1 MTDIKP
7 IIFIRTDANNAI
19 GMGHLIRCFALAKML
34 ESSFNVK
41 FIFTNT
47 DELIANKFLENS
59 FDSFWINGSDKLKE
73 ADAVT
78 NYVRSNNAYALIL
91 DGYQFDSE
99 YQKKVYDSSFKL
111 IYIDDLIN
119 PNYFCDL
126 VINQADILPECY
138 KTNKQ
143 TKYLLGVRYV
153 LLRPDFL
160 KAAKDG
166 FREIN
171 SIKNIFI
178 SFGGADFNNTTLKVL
193 KALLVLN
200 IECSIHILS
209 GPLSQNSSEIANL
222 GSEKSALKFYANL
235 SSSQVKELIANCDLA
250 LIPNSN
256 LSLEACA
263 VRILMITGITTNN
276 QLGYYNSF
284 QENKLSLGIGNWD
297 DASEDEI
304 VAAVKKIIN
313 FNSDEKKTQL
323 LNQHKYIDGFSSER
337 ILHHIKTI

>member
-1 MTDIKP
+1 MTDTKP

-34 ESSFNVK
+34 ESSFNIK

-59 FDSFWINGSDKLKE
+59 YDSFWINGSDKLNE
-73 ADAVT
+73 AEEVT
-78 NYVRSNNAYALIL
+78 NYVRSNNAFALIL

-111 IYIDDLIN
+111 IYIDDLIY

-126 VINQADILPECY
+126 VINQADILPERY
-138 KTNKQ
+138 KTIKQ
-143 TKYLLGVRYV
+143 TKYLLGSSYV

-160 KAAKDG
+160 KVAKNDL
-166 FREIN
+166 REIN

-178 SFGGADFNNTTLKVL
+178 SFGGADVSNTTLKVL

-200 IECSIHILS
+200 IECTIHLLS
-209 GPLSQNSSEIANL
+209 GPLNQNSSEIANL
-222 GSEKSALKFYANL
+222 CSEKSTLNFYSNL

-263 VRILMITGITTNN
+263 VRILMITGITANN

-284 QENKLSLGIGNWD
+284 QANKLSLGIGNWD
-297 DASEDEI
+297 EVSGYEI
-304 VAAVKKIIN
+304 TNTVKKIIN
-313 FNSDEKKTQL
+313 YTYNQKKSQL
-323 LNQHKYIDGFSSER
+323 LNQKKYIDGFSGER
-337 ILHHIKTI
+337 ILRQIEAV

>member
-1 MTDIKP
+1 MTDIKS

-111 IYIDDLIN
+111 IYIDDLIY

-126 VINQADILPECY
+126 VIPECY

-171 SIKNIFI
+171 SIKNICI

-200 IECSIHILS
+200 IECSIHLLS
-209 GPLSQNSSEIANL
+209 GPLNQNSSEIGNL
-222 GSEKSALKFYANL
+222 CSEKSTLNFYSNL

-284 QENKLSLGIGNWD
+284 QANKLSLGIGNWD